1 MARAADWLTEWSE
14 AQCSK
19 KQMQEKL
26 RDVSLDQGRAYDL
39 NTKGWSRIMRITG
52 LLAVIVVLSS
62 QPAVAVKRH
71 ASILPL
77 RGSWALSADA
87 CNNQDKSAFVLSAN
101 AFTGSDGSCSVLWVS
116 ETASVR
122 GPNYSARLRCTNQRS
137 QKRPESNVI
146 IRPNA
151 GTNQISLGA
160 DFSSL
165 ETYQRCS
172 PSEPATR
179 R

>member
-1 MARAADWLTEWSE
+1 MF
-14 AQCSK
+14 Q

-71 ASILPL
+71 ASIPEPL
-77 RGSWALSADA
+77 QGSWALSADA

-101 AFTGSDGSCSVLWVS
+101 AFTGSEGSCSVLWVS

-151 GTNQISLGA
+151 GTNQISMGA

>member
-1 MARAADWLTEWSE
+1 
-14 AQCSK
+14 
-19 KQMQEKL
+19 
-26 RDVSLDQGRAYDL
+26 
-39 NTKGWSRIMRITG
+39 MRITG

-71 ASILPL
+71 ASIPEPL

-101 AFTGSDGSCSVLWVS
+101 SFTGSEGSCSVLWVS

-137 QKRPESNVI
+137 QKR
-146 IRPNA
+146 A
-151 GTNQISLGA
+151 GVQCDYPSQRRNDRMSLSLLN
-160 DFSSL
+160 SSGKRCQL
-165 ETYQRCS
+165 MKLCGFQALLKRVCGRVLKLMGSQR
-172 PSEPATR
+172 
-179 R
+179 